1 MEHNHS
7 LLLANEHSLHKL
19 VAKFDIFLHPSK
31 ANDVMG
37 GVRDQLST
45 NLLR

>member
-1 MEHNHS
+1 MEHGD
-7 LLLANEHSLHKL
+7 LLANAHSLHKL
-19 VAKFDIFLHPSK
+19 VAKFDVFLHPSK
-31 ANDVMG
+31 ANDIMG